1 MWVLDDSQSGRKATL
16 SNAHYLLN
24 KNNYTDEDKKALLA
38 TYEVLDATLKN
49 ISNYNWEARY
59 RGVVTKDIN
68 GNKIY
73 DKDGNETSKEVKYMD
88 AYAEVMAAIEAV
100 TPKLNEWA
108 QAVDDLKYEL
118 GDVDHNKLVN
128 VNDYITVRNMVLGI
142 ITKETEGI
150 NSAAFYAADV
160 NEDGKIDITD
170 LTQVANNIM
179 TGKSFGSYAAR
190 SLATANQNNSDAIS
204 AVVNGTGRHQQLVIS
219 LNNEMNYVGAQMD
232 IVLPAG
238 VKVVGESLADRAAS
252 HELFSNDV
260 NGAHRVVIS
269 DIDNNEF
276 QNNEQALLVIDLEV
290 SADFE
295 GGALEINDAIFTTA
309 NGRGYALKAAIGGGE
324 TGITNLTVTEKAAS
338 RVYSIGGQMM
348 NTLRKGINIIVNSD
362 GTAKKVVNK

>member
-1 MWVLDDSQSGRKATL
+1 M
-16 SNAHYLLN
+16 
-24 KNNYTDEDKKALLA
+24 E
-38 TYEVLDATLKN
+38 
-49 ISNYNWEARY
+49 
-59 RGVVTKDIN
+59 
-68 GNKIY
+68 
-73 DKDGNETSKEVKYMD
+73 
-88 AYAEVMAAIEAV
+88 AYAEVMAAIKAV

-190 SLATANQNNSDAIS
+190 SLATVNQNNSDAIS